1 MHDVGCPRKMAK
13 PYENTTRTAAGQA
26 HPAICAYVA
35 ATAWRYGAGGPF
47 CGAPA
52 LPGSSYCAPHH
63 ALCALVAGSAE
74 AAGAA
79 RAQADAGG
87 EPPPGLISR
96 ALIRHEL
103 PLPLEVDADED
114 PRELAACLDLP
125 ARAAAAEEG

>member
-1 MHDVGCPRKMAK
+1 MHDVGCPGIIAN
-13 PYENTTRTAAGQA
+13 PYENTTRTIAGQVR
-26 HPAICAYVA
+26 PATCAYVA
-35 ATAWRYGAGGPF
+35 AIAWRYGAGDPF

-52 LPGSSYCAPHH
+52 VPGSSYCAPHH

-87 EPPPGLISR
+87 ETPPLPGLIR
-96 ALIRHEL
+96 NEL

-125 ARAAAAEEG
+125 VRVGADEEA